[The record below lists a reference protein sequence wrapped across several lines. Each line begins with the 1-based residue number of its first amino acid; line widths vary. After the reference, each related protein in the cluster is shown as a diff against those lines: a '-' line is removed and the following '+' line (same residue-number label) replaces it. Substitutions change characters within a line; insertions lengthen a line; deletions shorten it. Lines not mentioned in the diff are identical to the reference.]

1 MSKKR
6 REIAAANTNYIKH
19 QIITHNRRRW
29 LWPTLYSNTPKYTID
44 HDIWLARHGGGKS
57 IFRSNR
63 ARRARYELE
72 LFQLGMPP
80 RFICKYR
87 QNIEAKLKATPHP
100 KFKPS

>member
-29 LWPTLYSNTPKYTID
+29 RTLYRNMPKYAID
-44 HDIWLARHGGGKS
+44 RDTWLARHGGNKS
-57 IFRSNR
+57 IFRSDR

-72 LFQLGMPP
+72 LFQLGMS
-80 RFICKYR
+80 RLFVYKWRKY
-87 QNIEAKLKATPHP
+87 IETKANAKPHP